1 MNLDGE
7 DLLHYLGEHSAE
19 LLAASKTASSHALHG
34 GAGDDTLVAG
44 HGAALLEGGAG
55 ADTFAWLLDSHD
67 AASWQQPG
75 KILDFNPH
83 EGDRIVLA
91 GDEHLAHAK
100 LEVSEDASG
109 QHLHV
114 TDDAGHTRSID
125 IASQGGKPLSAEDIL
140 SHVDIAAPK
149 AYEPSAY
156 SAPQTHHLPQEDHSH
171 LI

>member
-1 MNLDGE
+1 M
-7 DLLHYLGEHSAE
+7 
-19 LLAASKTASSHALHG
+19 
-34 GAGDDTLVAG
+34 
-44 HGAALLEGGAG
+44 
-55 ADTFAWLLDSHD
+55 
-67 AASWQQPG
+67 
-75 KILDFNPH
+75 
-83 EGDRIVLA
+83 LA

-125 IASQGGKPLSAEDIL
+125 IASQGGKALSAEDIL

-156 SAPQTHHLPQEDHSH
+156 SAPQTHHLPQDDNTH